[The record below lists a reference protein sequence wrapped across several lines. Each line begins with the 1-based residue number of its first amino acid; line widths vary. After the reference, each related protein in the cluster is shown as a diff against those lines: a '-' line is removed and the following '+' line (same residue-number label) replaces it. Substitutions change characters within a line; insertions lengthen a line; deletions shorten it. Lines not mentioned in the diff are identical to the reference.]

1 MISKT
6 ILHFIVTV
14 KNDIHGASAMVR
26 MTRITISPED
36 TTPEEKEK
44 ALALELYNKTC
55 TAKFP
60 IGDDDYIDDIK
71 DHLLKVSTVSVFLN
85 VDLQFRQDNSIMN
98 LKISKTDP
106 ASLIVCASRSYNI

>member
-6 ILHFIVTV
+6 ILRFIVTV
-14 KNDIHGASAMVR
+14 KKDIHGASAVVR
-26 MTRITISPED
+26 ITRITIFSEG

-60 IGDDDYIDDIK
+60 IEDDDYIDDIK
-71 DHLLKVSTVSVFLN
+71 DYLLKGSTFSIFLN
-85 VDLQFRQDNSIMN
+85 VNLQFRQDNSIMN
-98 LKISKTDP
+98 LKISKTAP